1 MEKPSLTL
9 IGNDIDNILS
19 NNKNTVKIDLKSRT
33 VFKDTLTETI
43 YIENNIFHRILKS
56 QYCIVKYSDII
67 PIINDI
73 MNCVK
78 VPHFNYNFITYEM
91 AMDIV
96 NAINKN
102 VVRNICMEFNIN
114 DNNDFFDI
122 LEFSS
127 VNMLNP
133 YRSLFRFIDNIGDFK
148 TLDID
153 MPYGGMF
160 RNVYMEASLDIP
172 TLNDILINNSFG
184 ITSLG
189 SYPNIK
195 NDGYNIHGIIRM
207 DNISCEL
214 AMYAMYNVLNKNNLI
229 YSVPINKIRK
239 MITDSTVKININ
251 NDNTTH
257 YQLTLNDIEL

>member
-19 NNKNTVKIDLKSRT
+19 NNKNTVKIDLKSKT
-33 VFKDTLTETI
+33 IFKDTSSETV
-43 YIENNIFHRILKS
+43 YIEDNVFHRIIKN
-56 QYCIVKYSDII
+56 QYCIIKYSDAI

-73 MNCVK
+73 ISYTRI
-78 VPHFNYNFITYEM
+78 PHFNYNFITYEM
-91 AMDIV
+91 AMNIV
-96 NAINKN
+96 DALNKN
-102 VVRNICMEFNIN
+102 VVRNIDMELSIN
-114 DNNDFFDI
+114 DSNDFFNI

-148 TLDID
+148 TLGID
-153 MPYGGMF
+153 MPYGGIF

-184 ITSLG
+184 IISLG
-189 SYPNIK
+189 SYPSIK

-214 AMYAMYNVLNKNNLI
+214 AIYAMYNVLNKNNLI